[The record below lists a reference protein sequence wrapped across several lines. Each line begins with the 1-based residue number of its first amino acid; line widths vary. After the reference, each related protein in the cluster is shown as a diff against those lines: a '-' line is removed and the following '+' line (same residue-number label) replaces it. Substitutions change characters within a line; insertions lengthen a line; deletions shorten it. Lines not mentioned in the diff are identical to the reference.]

1 MKGKWSTTVSP
12 KHFETQVITLTD
24 LSKGPWMVTIK
35 GRLQTTLNFFWQETW
50 FVGEGDALGK
60 GAEALCLSFPS

>member
-24 LSKGPWMVTIK
+24 LSKGPWMVKIK
-35 GRLQTTLNFFWQETW
+35 GRLQTTLNFFWQ
-50 FVGEGDALGK
+50 
-60 GAEALCLSFPS
+60 